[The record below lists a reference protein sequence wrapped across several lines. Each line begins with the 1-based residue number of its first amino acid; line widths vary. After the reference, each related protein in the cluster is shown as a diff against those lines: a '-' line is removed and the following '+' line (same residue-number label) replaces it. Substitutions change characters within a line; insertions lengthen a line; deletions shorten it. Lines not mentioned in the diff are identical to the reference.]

1 MTYDHYTGRGWSQ
14 TGSRQPAVA
23 AEEDVFPGW
32 TPDRPLVEEGFEPV
46 TVTVQLLK
54 PQGRDLYTPASRCG
68 SSRRRSSPSRA
79 RGRSRRHRSAGSLD
93 AGQMYDVTAVVS
105 DVTEAQL
112 ASAPTDYEPQVAA
125 LYLDTTGITDR
136 TGTSPATSWSRR
148 RIPTTRPSHSPRSFA
163 AMRSS
168 TTPR

>member
-1 MTYDHYTGRGWSQ
+1 M
-14 TGSRQPAVA
+14 
-23 AEEDVFPGW
+23 
-32 TPDRPLVEEGFEPV
+32 EEGFEPV

-54 PQGRDLYTPASRCG
+54 PQGRDLYTPAFG
-68 SSRRRSSPSRA
+68 AVLRA
-79 RGRSRRHRSAGSLD
+79 DGRHRAERGADPRRHQPAGSLD

-125 LYLDTTGITDR
+125 LYLDRPGSPAIGP
-136 TGTSPATSWSRR
+136 GTSPATSWSRR
-148 RIPTTRPSHSPRSFA
+148 RIPTTEADHSPRSFA

>member
-1 MTYDHYTGRGWSQ
+1 M
-14 TGSRQPAVA
+14 A

-54 PQGRDLYTPASRCG
+54 PQGRDLYAPGFPVRFFAPTVVTE
-68 SSRRRSSPSRA
+68 PSA
-79 RGRSRRHRSAGSLD
+79 GPIFGGIDAAGSLD
-93 AGQMYDVTAVVS
+93 TGQMYDVTAVVS

-136 TGTSPATSWSRR
+136 TRDLARDVVVEATD
-148 RIPTTRPSHSPRSFA
+148 PYHQASHSPRSFA